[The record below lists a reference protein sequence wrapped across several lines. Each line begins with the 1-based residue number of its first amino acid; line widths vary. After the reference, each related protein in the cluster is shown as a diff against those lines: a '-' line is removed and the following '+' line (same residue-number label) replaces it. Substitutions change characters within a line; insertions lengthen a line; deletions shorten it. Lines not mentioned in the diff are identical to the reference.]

1 VDQGVRPDQPV
12 GICVHRS
19 LEMVIGLLG
28 ILKAGGAY
36 VPLDP
41 GYPAERLQYMLQDLE
56 PQVLLTQQPLRGD
69 LPATQAR
76 IVALDAEWDR
86 MEGYACENLNSQAI
100 GVNDRHLAYVIYT
113 SGSTGR
119 PKGAMNEH
127 RGVVNRLQWMQE
139 AYRLG
144 AQDRVLQKTPF
155 SFDVS
160 VWEFFWTLLQGARLV
175 LAPPESHKD
184 PQCLKGLI
192 QGSGITRV
200 HFVPS
205 MLQSFLEQ
213 LRAGECSSLQQV
225 VCSGEELGVGL
236 QSRCLQVLPRVR
248 LSNLYGPTEAAVDVT
263 AWECDG
269 QERSRI
275 PIGRPIAN
283 SRIYVLDGRGQP
295 VPLGVEG
302 EIYIGGVGVGR
313 GYWRRPQLTAE
324 RFVRDPFVSEAGA
337 RMYRTGDVGRYL
349 PDGNV
354 EYLGR
359 NDQQVKVRGFRIEL
373 GEIEARLQEQPGIGA
388 AVVLAREDM
397 AGDKR
402 LVAYYT
408 LKEGELAVPDVASMR
423 SRLSESLPEYMVP
436 AAYVQLEALPL
447 TPNGKLDRRAL
458 PAPEASA
465 YGASAYEAPVG
476 KIETTLAQIWSE
488 VLQIERVGRQD
499 HFFEL
504 GGHSLLAVQLMER
517 MRKQALHADVRT
529 LMTEPTLAAFAAK
542 TRKVKEVLL

>member
-1 VDQGVRPDQPV
+1 
-12 GICVHRS
+12 
-19 LEMVIGLLG
+19 M
-28 ILKAGGAY
+28 
-36 VPLDP
+36 
-41 GYPAERLQYMLQDLE
+41 
-56 PQVLLTQQPLRGD
+56 
-69 LPATQAR
+69 
-76 IVALDAEWDR
+76 
-86 MEGYACENLNSQAI
+86 
-100 GVNDRHLAYVIYT
+100 
-113 SGSTGR
+113 
-119 PKGAMNEH
+119 
-127 RGVVNRLQWMQE
+127 
-139 AYRLG
+139 
-144 AQDRVLQKTPF
+144 
-155 SFDVS
+155 
-160 VWEFFWTLLQGARLV
+160 WEFFWTLLQGARLV
-175 LAPPESHKD
+175 LAPPEAHKD
-184 PQCLKGLI
+184 PRHLKALI
-192 QGSGITRV
+192 QGNGITRM

-205 MLQSFLEQ
+205 MLQSFVDQ
-213 LRAGECSSLQQV
+213 LRAGECSSLRQV
-225 VCSGEELGVGL
+225 VCSGEELPVGL
-236 QSRCLQVLPRVR
+236 QSRCLQVLPQVR

-269 QERSRI
+269 QEQRSRV

-313 GYWRRPQLTAE
+313 GYWKRPQLTAE
-324 RFVRDPFVSEAGA
+324 RFVRDPFVSEPGA

-349 PDGNV
+349 ADGNL

-359 NDQQVKVRGFRIEL
+359 NDQQVKIRGFRIEL

-388 AVVLAREDM
+388 AVVLAWEGATYTSQGEGREGGPRSDGERM
-397 AGDKR
+397 QPDVRGDKR

-408 LKEGELAVPDVASMR
+408 LKEGESTVPDVASLR
-423 SRLSESLPEYMVP
+423 AQLSRSLPEYMVP

-458 PAPEASA
+458 PAPGDSA
-465 YGASAYEAPVG
+465 YGASAYEPPIG
-476 KIETTLAQIWSE
+476 KIETTLAEIWSE

-517 MRKQALHADVRT
+517 MRGQALHADVRT

-542 TRKVKEVLL
+542 TRKVKEVVL